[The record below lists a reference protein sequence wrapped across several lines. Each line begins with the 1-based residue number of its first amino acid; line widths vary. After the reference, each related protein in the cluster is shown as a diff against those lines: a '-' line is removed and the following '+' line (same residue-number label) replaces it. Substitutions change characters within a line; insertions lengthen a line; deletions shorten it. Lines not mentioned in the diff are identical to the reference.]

1 MEVGRGCGRHVSLG
15 AQRALYLLT
24 WLWASLSVC
33 IFCPEKNHG
42 LT

>member
-1 MEVGRGCGRHVSLG
+1 MEVGGGSGRHVSQG

-24 WLWASLSVC
+24 WLWASLFVC
-33 IFCPEKNHG
+33 IFCPKNHG